1 MKLNIQLT
9 EEDYIKANYLNLRS
23 KRFLMWAGCLAVAF
37 LAITM
42 AVSAFRAFTYH
53 EDPTCVFVM
62 AGAFALFVFFF
73 KVRFPQRLR
82 HIFRQQKSLH
92 LPYSVEFTDA
102 GIVSTRVEGETKHG
116 WDYYRKWNEGKTLFL
131 LFQSEVLMNMIPK
144 RCFASPEEMAEFRE
158 LLAKKIGAAK

>member
-23 KRFLMWAGCLAVAF
+23 KRIVMWAGFLVVAF

-42 AVSAFRAFTYH
+42 VTSIFRAYAYH
-53 EDPTCVFVM
+53 EDPTCAYIM
-62 AGAFALFVFFF
+62 AGAFILIVFFF

-92 LPYSVEFTDA
+92 SPHSVEFTDA

-144 RCFASPEEMAEFRE
+144 RCFTSPEEMAEFRE
-158 LLAKKIGAAK
+158 LLTKKIGAAK